1 MVSNKNVFRKSIALV
16 LAFGMIFSTAVQK
29 SYAADQLKIHMINV
43 GQGDAI
49 FIQYQGY
56 EVLIDAGENNMGTRV
71 VDYIKPKIQGD
82 LDLVIATHPDS
93 DHIGGMDTVLSQIKV
108 DKIIDSGMNYTT
120 QTYNDYWNEVN
131 RQVKNGAIY
140 TEDADMTLTFGN
152 DLKFEIIETGDNNG
166 SKNNNSVISKLIFG
180 NVSCLLTG
188 DMESEVEKE
197 ILDRNLKSDIL
208 KAGHHGSRSS
218 SSNEFLDKVMPQS
231 ALISAGLN
239 NKYGHP
245 HPETISNY
253 ESRNIPYYVTATA
266 GDIVVT
272 TDGNT
277 YTINGKTFTG
287 HTDGSPIGNPD
298 DGSTTPTDPGTT
310 TPTDP
315 TASSKLEIT
324 AIDLQEESV
333 LIKNN
338 SSQAVDMSGWY
349 IFSTVG
355 GQYYS
360 FPDGYSLGAGQT
372 VKIVSGAAASSN
384 TGGALVWTK
393 SYIWSNTYDPGELY
407 NANDV
412 LISSYG
418 AQ

>member
-16 LAFGMIFSTAVQK
+16 LAFGMIFSTAIQK
-29 SYAADQLKIHMINV
+29 SYAVDQLKIHMINV

-49 FIQYQGY
+49 FIQYQGF
-56 EVLIDAGENNMGTRV
+56 EVLIDAGENNMGERV

-120 QTYNDYWNEVN
+120 QTYRDYWNEVN
-131 RQVKNGAIY
+131 RQVQNGAVY
-140 TEDADMTLTFGN
+140 SEDADMTVSFGN
-152 DLKFEIIETGDNNG
+152 DLKFEIIETGDDNG
-166 SKNNNSVISKLIFG
+166 SKNNNSVLSKMSFG

-197 ILDRNLKSDIL
+197 ILGRDLKADIL

-218 SSNEFLDKVMPQS
+218 SSNEFLDKVAPQCV
-231 ALISAGLN
+231 LISAGLN

-245 HPETISNY
+245 HPETITNY
-253 ESRNIPYYVTATA
+253 QSRNIPYYVTSSL

-272 TDGNT
+272 TNGSTFTIDGKT
-277 YTINGKTFTG
+277 YTG
-287 HTDGSPIGNPD
+287 HSDGAPIENPD
-298 DGSTTPTDPGTT
+298 DGTTIPTIPTN
-310 TPTDP
+310 PTDP
-315 TASSKLEIT
+315 TTSSKLEII
-324 AIDLQEESV
+324 AINPKEESV

-338 SSQAVDMSGWY
+338 SVQLVDLSGWY

-355 GQYYS
+355 EQHYS
-360 FPDGYSLGAGQT
+360 FPDGYTIGAGQT
-372 VKIVSGAAASSN
+372 IKVVSGAAAKSN
-384 TGGALVWTK
+384 VGDALIWTK
-393 SYIWSNTYDPGELY
+393 AYIWSDVYDPGELY
-407 NANDV
+407 NESNV

-418 AQ
+418 AMQ